1 MLFQNLKAIGE
12 ELSEIC
18 VLFCKYIYIFIYI
31 YIDTKTVNHFYNRIP
46 LLYKINLA
54 YFFSKW
60 KWLLHHLRS
69 VISLVGYFWRYQ
81 QLNHAA
87 LWVP

>member
-31 YIDTKTVNHFYNRIP
+31 EDLK
-46 LLYKINLA
+46 NLQE
-54 YFFSKW
+54 
-60 KWLLHHLRS
+60 
-69 VISLVGYFWRYQ
+69 I
-81 QLNHAA
+81 
-87 LWVP
+87 

>member
-31 YIDTKTVNHFYNRIP
+31 DVGSLTSHSPIGLHG
-46 LLYKINLA
+46 LLRDMFTLPFI
-54 YFFSKW
+54 
-60 KWLLHHLRS
+60 
-69 VISLVGYFWRYQ
+69 Q
-81 QLNHAA
+81 
-87 LWVP
+87 

>member
-31 YIDTKTVNHFYNRIP
+31 DWFFSVLPTAVLYRQSCQLLLTTVIDTHCMHHTRSTDTEVVNF
-46 LLYKINLA
+46 
-54 YFFSKW
+54 
-60 KWLLHHLRS
+60 
-69 VISLVGYFWRYQ
+69 V
-81 QLNHAA
+81 A
-87 LWVP
+87 L

>member
-31 YIDTKTVNHFYNRIP
+31 DVPNPFSRIMAPGFAQLLTVPENVSLGKVRSTSRAD
-46 LLYKINLA
+46 NLPTN
-54 YFFSKW
+54 YDSI
-60 KWLLHHLRS
+60 
-69 VISLVGYFWRYQ
+69 V
-81 QLNHAA
+81 
-87 LWVP
+87 

>member
-31 YIDTKTVNHFYNRIP
+31 DNANYYLI
-46 LLYKINLA
+46 LYLI
-54 YFFSKW
+54 Y
-60 KWLLHHLRS
+60 
-69 VISLVGYFWRYQ
+69 
-81 QLNHAA
+81 A
-87 LWVP
+87 LSTALICGLTA

>member
-31 YIDTKTVNHFYNRIP
+31 DEATTSLMWKNYNSVLGDYLP
-46 LLYKINLA
+46 LYTGA
-54 YFFSKW
+54 CF
-60 KWLLHHLRS
+60 HL
-69 VISLVGYFWRYQ
+69 IIIWAKNQ
-81 QLNHAA
+81 
-87 LWVP
+87 

>member
-31 YIDTKTVNHFYNRIP
+31 EDDILSLTNSTLLTADDYFMHKNMYLIHDSHFP
-46 LLYKINLA
+46 
-54 YFFSKW
+54 FFLSPSN
-60 KWLLHHLRS
+60 LLHSH
-69 VISLVGYFWRYQ
+69 
-81 QLNHAA
+81 
-87 LWVP
+87 

>member
-31 YIDTKTVNHFYNRIP
+31 EVKTCVLQENPFFILIHFNIP
-46 LLYKINLA
+46 TLA
-54 YFFSKW
+54 VLGLISDAYSI
-60 KWLLHHLRS
+60 LTAS
-69 VISLVGYFWRYQ
+69 VV
-81 QLNHAA
+81 
-87 LWVP
+87 

>member
-31 YIDTKTVNHFYNRIP
+31 EDVEKSNPPLGLVVRVSGYITEMYCVSCEVRT
-46 LLYKINLA
+46 
-54 YFFSKW
+54 
-60 KWLLHHLRS
+60 
-69 VISLVGYFWRYQ
+69 
-81 QLNHAA
+81 
-87 LWVP
+87 

>member
-31 YIDTKTVNHFYNRIP
+31 DVRQHDSIEVGNKVIIP
-46 LLYKINLA
+46 ILLILET
-54 YFFSKW
+54 
-60 KWLLHHLRS
+60 
-69 VISLVGYFWRYQ
+69 
-81 QLNHAA
+81 
-87 LWVP
+87 

>member
-31 YIDTKTVNHFYNRIP
+31 DVEENRP
-46 LLYKINLA
+46 LLW
-54 YFFSKW
+54 SSGQSS
-60 KWLLHHLRS
+60 WLLNGDVLC
-69 VISLVGYFWRYQ
+69 L
-81 QLNHAA
+81 L
-87 LWVP
+87 